1 MAEDKIKV
9 LVVDDE
15 EDFRQVMKFWL
26 ESKGYLVLTGAN
38 GEEAVK
44 LSKEKTPDIIFLD
57 FNMPVMDGI
66 DALKRIREF
75 DKLTP
80 IILISAYVDD
90 GKMNEAIK
98 SFGVSG
104 VFYKGKDFQEGLSLL
119 ESALRTHRKL
129 KK

>member
-15 EDFRQVMKFWL
+15 DDFRQVMKFWL
-26 ESKGYLVLTGAN
+26 ESKGYLVLTGSN

-66 DALKRIREF
+66 DALKNIREF